1 MYRQFSELQPRPF
14 DTTSWRNF
22 HAELIE
28 IRYLIWATFLY
39 PFVLPRQR
47 FTMQIDFLQSP
58 VPSCTRV
65 LMGQS
70 IWLVMFQPLYSTARN
85 YTHVDSRN
93 FFTAGPCREC
103 VNIWESGHVA
113 TRGHYGGNAP
123 PLFSSR
129 HQNPWTR
136 FPRRTSGSV
145 NFRKQGRARA
155 PNNNLRRKTANPES
169 CQITAQWFTASRSQ
183 SRRWSGDKHVDVCG
197 LVKSKSA
204 TKVTAQ
210 RCCIYFECINK

>member
-1 MYRQFSELQPRPF
+1 MRALVDAASMSDRLFKKLLYIGLSKLYFPVSKSSSISIDSKANVNKIQLPIYRQFSELQPRPF
-14 DTTSWRNF
+14 GSTSWRNF
-22 HAELIE
+22 HSKLIE
-28 IRYLIWATFLY
+28 IRYLIWATLLY
-39 PFVLPRQR
+39 PFVLPHQN

-103 VNIWESGHVA
+103 VNIWESGHVV
-113 TRGHYGGNAP
+113 TGGRYGENP

-155 PNNNLRRKTANPES
+155 PNNNL
-169 CQITAQWFTASRSQ
+169 
-183 SRRWSGDKHVDVCG
+183 
-197 LVKSKSA
+197 
-204 TKVTAQ
+204 
-210 RCCIYFECINK
+210 